1 MTFEVVFCN
10 MVPFKNQNSIGFV
23 LPPSALGFLGGAGC
37 LTQQAARLTH
47 AGTASSRIWNTKSA
61 HLSPLPLEVPTKMVI
76 DELKTTNPKQH
87 GEIGG
92 YIIDEKTIPIMSLW
106 KMESRWKDGN

>member
-1 MTFEVVFCN
+1 
-10 MVPFKNQNSIGFV
+10 MVYFKNQNSTGFV

-47 AGTASSRIWNTKSA
+47 AGTSSSRIWNTKSA

-87 GEIGG
+87 REIGG